1 MKFLVF
7 NVIVLCSLGY
17 LLTSKPNENFNQWF
31 SNTKDKIT
39 NLSKE
44 EVILS
49 NKIELFVFTLSRNN
63 SDENDNIKNN
73 PDIIFNI
80 GHLRSYSNFL
90 ELDTDTIIK
99 KFKDEVSFNFKE
111 EKKNIT
117 PIVENN
123 FFKIE
128 KFFAASIIM
137 VVFTSFYFLFV
148 DQNDNEINF
157 ALIPDI
163 PESLEPIVE
172 KANTFDNLSQSSD
185 IKKSD
190 LINNSSAIASIE
202 FDENV
207 TTVATLKILN
217 PTWLQLR
224 DEENNIVLSKLMD
237 KDEEFSYELKL
248 NYNITAGNAGNIL
261 VLIDD
266 EVRGKIG
273 KYGDILDSFVL
284 YKDFTN

>member
-1 MKFLVF
+1 MNTVGQILSIER
-7 NVIVLCSLGY
+7 N
-17 LLTSKPNENFNQWF
+17 SK
-31 SNTKDKIT
+31 
-39 NLSKE
+39 NLS
-44 EVILS
+44 IS
-49 NKIELFVFTLSRNN
+49 DISIELKISKSIIFDL
-63 SDENDNIKNN
+63 ENDNIKNN
-73 PDIIFNI
+73 TDIIFNI

-90 ELDTDTIIK
+90 ELDSDIIIK
-99 KFKDEVSFNFKE
+99 KFKDQVSFNINE

-172 KANTFDNLSQSSD
+172 KANTFNDISQSSD

-207 TTVATLKILN
+207 TTVATLKMLN

-224 DEENNIVLSKLMD
+224 DEDNNIVLSRLMD

>member
-1 MKFLVF
+1 MKTVGQILSIER
-7 NVIVLCSLGY
+7 N
-17 LLTSKPNENFNQWF
+17 SK
-31 SNTKDKIT
+31 
-39 NLSKE
+39 NLS
-44 EVILS
+44 IS
-49 NKIELFVFTLSRNN
+49 DISIELKISKSIIVDL
-63 SDENDNIKNN
+63 ENDNIKNN

-90 ELDTDTIIK
+90 ELDADTIIN
-99 KFKDEVSFNFKE
+99 KFKDQVSFNSKE

-128 KFFAASIIM
+128 KFFAASLILII
-137 VVFTSFYFLFV
+137 FTSFYFLFV

-207 TTVATLKILN
+207 TTVATLKMLN

>member
-1 MKFLVF
+1 MKTV
-7 NVIVLCSLGY
+7 G
-17 LLTSKPNENFNQWF
+17 Q
-31 SNTKDKIT
+31 
-39 NLSKE
+39 
-44 EVILS
+44 ILS
-49 NKIELFVFTLSRNN
+49 IGRKSKNLTIRDIAIELKISTSLII
-63 SDENDNIKNN
+63 DLENDNIKNN
-73 PDIIFNI
+73 SDIIFNI

-99 KFKDEVSFNFKE
+99 KFKDEVSFNIKE

-128 KFFAASIIM
+128 KFFAASIII

-185 IKKSD
+185 INKSD

-207 TTVATLKILN
+207 TTVATLKMLN

>member
-1 MKFLVF
+1 MKTV
-7 NVIVLCSLGY
+7 G
-17 LLTSKPNENFNQWF
+17 Q
-31 SNTKDKIT
+31 
-39 NLSKE
+39 
-44 EVILS
+44 ILS
-49 NKIELFVFTLSRNN
+49 IGRNSKKLSIIDIANELKISKSIIIDL
-63 SDENDNIKNN
+63 ENDNIKNN
-73 PDIIFNI
+73 SDIIFNI

-99 KFKDEVSFNFKE
+99 KFKDEVSFNVEE

-128 KFFAASIIM
+128 KFFAASIILII
-137 VVFTSFYFLFV
+137 FTSFYFLFI

-157 ALIPDI
+157 ALVPDI

-172 KANTFDNLSQSSD
+172 KVNTFDNLSQSSD

-202 FDENV
+202 FDEKV

-224 DEENNIVLSKLMD
+224 DEEDNIVLSKLMD
-237 KDEEFSYELKL
+237 KDEEFSYELTL

-273 KYGDILDSFVL
+273 KYGDIIDSFVL
-284 YKDFTN
+284 SKDFTN

>member
-1 MKFLVF
+1 METVGQILSSERNCK
-7 NVIVLCSLGY
+7 
-17 LLTSKPNENFNQWF
+17 
-31 SNTKDKIT
+31 
-39 NLSKE
+39 NLSINDIAAE
-44 EVILS
+44 L
-49 NKIELFVFTLSRNN
+49 KISKNIIINL
-63 SDENDNIKNN
+63 ENDNIKNN

-99 KFKDEVSFNFKE
+99 KFKNDLSFNINK

-128 KFFAASIIM
+128 RFFAASLILI
-137 VVFTSFYFLFV
+137 VFSSFYFLFIYE
-148 DQNDNEINF
+148 NNNEIDY
-157 ALIPDI
+157 ALVPDI
-163 PESLEPIVE
+163 PESLEPIIE
-172 KANTFDNLSQSSD
+172 KANTFDNDISQENDSN
-185 IKKSD
+185 ISD

-202 FDENV
+202 IDENIS
-207 TTVATLKILN
+207 TVATLKILN

-224 DEENNIVLSKLMD
+224 DENNNIVLSKLMD
-237 KDEEFSYELKL
+237 KDEEFSYELNL

-261 VLIDD
+261 VLINGN
-266 EVRGKIG
+266 VRGKIG
-273 KYGDILDSFVL
+273 KYGDILDSFIL

>member
-1 MKFLVF
+1 MKTVGQILSIER
-7 NVIVLCSLGY
+7 N
-17 LLTSKPNENFNQWF
+17 SK
-31 SNTKDKIT
+31 
-39 NLSKE
+39 NLS
-44 EVILS
+44 IS
-49 NKIELFVFTLSRNN
+49 DIAIELKISKSIIIDL
-63 SDENDNIKNN
+63 ENDNIKNN

-90 ELDTDTIIK
+90 ELDTYTIIK
-99 KFKDEVSFNFKE
+99 KFKDQVSFNFKE

-128 KFFAASIIM
+128 KFLAASIIL
-137 VVFTSFYFLFV
+137 VVFTSFYFLFI
-148 DQNDNEINF
+148 DQNDDEINF

-172 KANTFDNLSQSSD
+172 KANTFNNLSQTSE

-207 TTVATLKILN
+207 TTVATLKMLN
-217 PTWLQLR
+217 PTWIQLR
-224 DEENNIVLSKLMD
+224 DEKNNIVLSKLMD
-237 KDEEFSYELKL
+237 KDEEFSFELKL

>member
-1 MKFLVF
+1 M
-7 NVIVLCSLGY
+7 I
-17 LLTSKPNENFNQWF
+17 
-31 SNTKDKIT
+31 
-39 NLSKE
+39 
-44 EVILS
+44 
-49 NKIELFVFTLSRNN
+49 
-63 SDENDNIKNN
+63 
-73 PDIIFNI
+73 
-80 GHLRSYSNFL
+80 
-90 ELDTDTIIK
+90 IIK
-99 KFKDEVSFNFKE
+99 SK
-111 EKKNIT
+111 
-117 PIVENN
+117 
-123 FFKIE
+123 
-128 KFFAASIIM
+128 
-137 VVFTSFYFLFV
+137 
-148 DQNDNEINF
+148 NEIKF
-157 ALIPDI
+157 ALVPDI
-163 PESLEPIVE
+163 PESLEPVVE
-172 KANTFDNLSQSSD
+172 KANTFNNNLSQSND

-190 LINNSSAIASIE
+190 LINNSSSIASIE

-207 TTVATLKILN
+207 TTVATLKMLN

>member
-1 MKFLVF
+1 M
-7 NVIVLCSLGY
+7 
-17 LLTSKPNENFNQWF
+17 
-31 SNTKDKIT
+31 NT
-39 NLSKE
+39 
-44 EVILS
+44 VGQILS
-49 NKIELFVFTLSRNN
+49 AGRNSKSLSIRDISIELNISKSIIIDL
-63 SDENDNIKNN
+63 ENDNIINN

-99 KFKDEVSFNFKE
+99 KFKLQVSFDIKE

-128 KFFAASIIM
+128 KYFAATIILIL
-137 VVFTSFYFLFV
+137 FTSFYFLFI
-148 DQNDNEINF
+148 DQNNNEINF
-157 ALIPDI
+157 ALVPDI
-163 PESLEPIVE
+163 PESLEPTIE
-172 KANTFDNLSQSSD
+172 QANTFNNISLNSD
-185 IKKSD
+185 INKSD
-190 LINNSSAIASIE
+190 LINNSSAIASSK
-202 FDENV
+202 FDENIN
-207 TTVATLKILN
+207 TVATLKILN

-224 DEENNIVLSKLMD
+224 DQANNIVLSKLMD

-261 VLIDD
+261 VLIDGS
-266 EVRGKIG
+266 VRGKIG

-284 YKDFTN
+284 YQDFTN

>member
-1 MKFLVF
+1 MKTV
-7 NVIVLCSLGY
+7 G
-17 LLTSKPNENFNQWF
+17 E
-31 SNTKDKIT
+31 
-39 NLSKE
+39 
-44 EVILS
+44 ILS
-49 NKIELFVFTLSRNN
+49 IGRSSKNFSISDIAIELKISKSIIINLENN
-63 SDENDNIKNN
+63 NIKND

-99 KFKDEVSFNFKE
+99 KFKNDISFNINE

-128 KFFAASIIM
+128 KYFAASIILI
-137 VVFTSFYFLFV
+137 VFTSFYFLFI
-148 DQNDNEINF
+148 DRDDNEINF
-157 ALIPDI
+157 ALVPDI

-172 KANTFDNLSQSSD
+172 KANTFDNLSQTSD
-185 IKKSD
+185 NKKSNF
-190 LINNSSAIASIE
+190 INSSSAIASIE
-202 FDENV
+202 TNEDIV
-207 TTVATLKILN
+207 TIATLKILN

-224 DEENNIVLSKLMD
+224 DETNNIVLSKLMD

-248 NYNITAGNAGNIL
+248 NYNITAGNAGNII
-261 VLIDD
+261 VLIDQN
-266 EVRGKIG
+266 VRGKIG

>member
-1 MKFLVF
+1 MTTVGQ
-7 NVIVLCSLGY
+7 I
-17 LLTSKPNENFNQWF
+17 LLIARNSK
-31 SNTKDKIT
+31 
-39 NLSKE
+39 NLS
-44 EVILS
+44 IIDIS
-49 NKIELFVFTLSRNN
+49 IELKISKSIIIDL
-63 SDENDNIKNN
+63 ENDNIKNN

-99 KFKDEVSFNFKE
+99 KFKDQVSFNIKE

-128 KFFAASIIM
+128 KFFAASIILII
-137 VVFTSFYFLFV
+137 FTSFYFLFV

-185 IKKSD
+185 INKSD

-202 FDENV
+202 FDEDLA
-207 TTVATLKILN
+207 TVATLKMLN

>member
-1 MKFLVF
+1 METVGQIL
-7 NVIVLCSLGY
+7 S
-17 LLTSKPNENFNQWF
+17 SERNF
-31 SNTKDKIT
+31 K
-39 NLSKE
+39 NLSINDIAAE
-44 EVILS
+44 L
-49 NKIELFVFTLSRNN
+49 KISKNIIIDL
-63 SDENDNIKNN
+63 ENDNIKNN

-99 KFKDEVSFNFKE
+99 KFKNDLSFNINK

-128 KFFAASIIM
+128 RFFAASLILI
-137 VVFTSFYFLFV
+137 VFSSFYFLFIYE
-148 DQNDNEINF
+148 DNNQIDY
-157 ALIPDI
+157 ALVPDI
-163 PESLEPIVE
+163 PESLEPIIE
-172 KANTFDNLSQSSD
+172 KANTFDNDISQENDSN
-185 IKKSD
+185 ISD

-202 FDENV
+202 IDENIS
-207 TTVATLKILN
+207 TVATLKILN

-224 DEENNIVLSKLMD
+224 DENNNIVLSKLMD
-237 KDEEFSYELKL
+237 KDEEFSYELNL

-261 VLIDD
+261 VLIDGN
-266 EVRGKIG
+266 VRGKIG
-273 KYGDILDSFVL
+273 KYGDILDSFIL

>member
-1 MKFLVF
+1 MKTVGQ
-7 NVIVLCSLGY
+7 I
-17 LLTSKPNENFNQWF
+17 LLIARNSK
-31 SNTKDKIT
+31 
-39 NLSKE
+39 NLS
-44 EVILS
+44 IIDIS
-49 NKIELFVFTLSRNN
+49 IELKISKSIIFDL
-63 SDENDNIKNN
+63 ENDNIKNN

-99 KFKDEVSFNFKE
+99 KFKDQVSFNIKE

-117 PIVENN
+117 PIVESNI
-123 FFKIE
+123 FKIE

-137 VVFTSFYFLFV
+137 VVFISFYFLFV
-148 DQNDNEINF
+148 DQDDNEINF

-207 TTVATLKILN
+207 TTVATLKMLN

>member
-1 MKFLVF
+1 MKTVGQILSIER
-7 NVIVLCSLGY
+7 N
-17 LLTSKPNENFNQWF
+17 SK
-31 SNTKDKIT
+31 
-39 NLSKE
+39 NLS
-44 EVILS
+44 INDIS
-49 NKIELFVFTLSRNN
+49 IELKISKSIIVDL
-63 SDENDNIKNN
+63 ENDNIKNN

-90 ELDTDTIIK
+90 ELDTETIIK
-99 KFKDEVSFNFKE
+99 KFKDQVGFNINE
-111 EKKNIT
+111 EKKSIT

-128 KFFAASIIM
+128 KFFAASVIFII
-137 VVFTSFYFLFV
+137 FTSFYFLFI
-148 DQNDNEINF
+148 DQDDNEINF
-157 ALIPDI
+157 ALVPDI

-172 KANTFDNLSQSSD
+172 QAYTFDNLSQSND
-185 IKKSD
+185 FKKSD
-190 LINNSSAIASIE
+190 LLNNSSAIASIE
-202 FDENV
+202 FDEDM
-207 TTVATLKILN
+207 TTVATLKMLN
-217 PTWLQLR
+217 PTWIQLR
-224 DEENNIVLSKLMD
+224 DEANNIVLSKLMD

>member
-1 MKFLVF
+1 MKTVGQILSIAR
-7 NVIVLCSLGY
+7 N
-17 LLTSKPNENFNQWF
+17 SK
-31 SNTKDKIT
+31 
-39 NLSKE
+39 NLS
-44 EVILS
+44 I
-49 NKIELFVFTLSRNN
+49 NDIAIELKISKSIIIDL
-63 SDENDNIKNN
+63 ENDNIKNN
-73 PDIIFNI
+73 SDIIFNI

-99 KFKDEVSFNFKE
+99 KFKDQVSFNVKE

-128 KFFAASIIM
+128 KFFAASIILII
-137 VVFTSFYFLFV
+137 FTSFYFLFI
-148 DQNDNEINF
+148 DENNNEINF
-157 ALIPDI
+157 ALVPDI

-172 KANTFDNLSQSSD
+172 KANTFDNKSKAID
-185 IKKSD
+185 IKKND
-190 LINNSSAIASIE
+190 LLNNSSAIASIE
-202 FDENV
+202 FEEDV
-207 TTVATLKILN
+207 TTVATLKMLN

-224 DEENNIVLSKLMD
+224 DQENNIVLSKLMD
-237 KDEEFSYELKL
+237 KDEEFSYELEL

>member
-1 MKFLVF
+1 MKTVGQILSIER
-7 NVIVLCSLGY
+7 N
-17 LLTSKPNENFNQWF
+17 SK
-31 SNTKDKIT
+31 
-39 NLSKE
+39 NLS
-44 EVILS
+44 INDIS
-49 NKIELFVFTLSRNN
+49 IELKISKSIIVDL
-63 SDENDNIKNN
+63 ENDNIKNN

-99 KFKDEVSFNFKE
+99 KFKDQVSFNINE
-111 EKKNIT
+111 EKKNIS

-128 KFFAASIIM
+128 KFFAASIILFL
-137 VVFTSFYFLFV
+137 FTSFYFLFV

-172 KANTFDNLSQSSD
+172 KANTFDDLSQSSN

-207 TTVATLKILN
+207 TTVATLKMLN

>member
-1 MKFLVF
+1 MKTV
-7 NVIVLCSLGY
+7 G
-17 LLTSKPNENFNQWF
+17 Q
-31 SNTKDKIT
+31 
-39 NLSKE
+39 
-44 EVILS
+44 ILS
-49 NKIELFVFTLSRNN
+49 IGRRSKNLTIRDIAIELKISTSLII
-63 SDENDNIKNN
+63 DLENDNIKNDS
-73 PDIIFNI
+73 DIIFNI

-90 ELDTDTIIK
+90 ELDTDLIIK
-99 KFKDEVSFNFKE
+99 KFKDEIAFNINE

-117 PIVENN
+117 PIVDNN

-128 KFFAASIIM
+128 KFFAASIILIT
-137 VVFTSFYFLFV
+137 FISFYFLFINQ
-148 DQNDNEINF
+148 DNNEIDF
-157 ALIPDI
+157 ALVPDI

-172 KANTFDNLSQSSD
+172 HAYTFDNLSQSSN

-190 LINNSSAIASIE
+190 LINSSSAIASIE
-202 FDENV
+202 FDEDAI
-207 TTVATLKILN
+207 TVATLKMLN

>member
-1 MKFLVF
+1 METVGQILSIGRK
-7 NVIVLCSLGY
+7 
-17 LLTSKPNENFNQWF
+17 SK
-31 SNTKDKIT
+31 
-39 NLSKE
+39 NLS
-44 EVILS
+44 IS
-49 NKIELFVFTLSRNN
+49 DIAIELKISKSIIIDL
-63 SDENDNIKNN
+63 ENDNIKNDS
-73 PDIIFNI
+73 DIIFNI

-90 ELDTDTIIK
+90 ELDTDIIIK
-99 KFKDEVSFNFKE
+99 KFKDEVSFNAKE
-111 EKKNIT
+111 EKNNIT
-117 PIVENN
+117 PIVESN

-128 KFFAASIIM
+128 KFFATSIILII
-137 VVFTSFYFLFV
+137 FTSFYFLFI

-157 ALIPDI
+157 ALVPDI

-207 TTVATLKILN
+207 TTVATLKMLN

>member
-1 MKFLVF
+1 MKTVGK
-7 NVIVLCSLGY
+7 VLSIGRN
-17 LLTSKPNENFNQWF
+17 SK
-31 SNTKDKIT
+31 
-39 NLSKE
+39 NLS
-44 EVILS
+44 INDIS
-49 NKIELFVFTLSRNN
+49 IELKISQSIIIDL
-63 SDENDNIKNN
+63 ENDNIKNN
-73 PDIIFNI
+73 SDIIFNI

-99 KFKDEVSFNFKE
+99 KFKDEVSFNIKE
-111 EKKNIT
+111 EKNNIS

-128 KFFAASIIM
+128 KFFAASIIL

-148 DQNDNEINF
+148 DQNNNEINF
-157 ALIPDI
+157 ALIPDV

-172 KANTFDNLSQSSD
+172 KSNTFDNLSQNSD

-202 FDENV
+202 FDENL

>member
-1 MKFLVF
+1 MKTVGQILSIER
-7 NVIVLCSLGY
+7 N
-17 LLTSKPNENFNQWF
+17 SK
-31 SNTKDKIT
+31 
-39 NLSKE
+39 NLS
-44 EVILS
+44 IS
-49 NKIELFVFTLSRNN
+49 DISIELKISKSIIIDL
-63 SDENDNIKNN
+63 ENDNIKNN

-90 ELDTDTIIK
+90 ELDTDSIIK
-99 KFKDEVSFNFKE
+99 KFKDQVSFNIKE

-123 FFKIE
+123 FFKAE
-128 KFFAASIIM
+128 KFFAASIILII
-137 VVFTSFYFLFV
+137 FTSFYFLFV

-207 TTVATLKILN
+207 TTVATLKMLN

>member
-1 MKFLVF
+1 MNTVGQ
-7 NVIVLCSLGY
+7 I
-17 LLTSKPNENFNQWF
+17 LLIERNSK
-31 SNTKDKIT
+31 
-39 NLSKE
+39 NLS
-44 EVILS
+44 IS
-49 NKIELFVFTLSRNN
+49 DISIELKISKSIIIDL
-63 SDENDNIKNN
+63 ENDNIKNN

-90 ELDTDTIIK
+90 DLDTDLIIK
-99 KFKDEVSFNFKE
+99 KFKDQVSFNIKE
-111 EKKNIT
+111 ENKNIT

-128 KFFAASIIM
+128 KFFAASIIL

-148 DQNDNEINF
+148 DQNNNEINF

-172 KANTFDNLSQSSD
+172 KSNTFDNLSQNSD
-185 IKKSD
+185 IKKSN
-190 LINNSSAIASIE
+190 LINYSSAIASIE
-202 FDENV
+202 FDENL

>member
-1 MKFLVF
+1 METVGQILSSER
-7 NVIVLCSLGY
+7 N
-17 LLTSKPNENFNQWF
+17 SK
-31 SNTKDKIT
+31 
-39 NLSKE
+39 NLSINDIAAE
-44 EVILS
+44 L
-49 NKIELFVFTLSRNN
+49 KISKNIIINL
-63 SDENDNIKNN
+63 ENDNIKNN

-99 KFKDEVSFNFKE
+99 KFKNDLSFNINK

-128 KFFAASIIM
+128 RFFAASLILI
-137 VVFTSFYFLFV
+137 VFSSFYFLFIYENNNQI
-148 DQNDNEINF
+148 DY
-157 ALIPDI
+157 ALVPDI
-163 PESLEPIVE
+163 PESLEPIIE
-172 KANTFDNLSQSSD
+172 KANTFDNDLSQENDSN
-185 IKKSD
+185 ISD

-202 FDENV
+202 IDENIS
-207 TTVATLKILN
+207 TVATLKILN

-224 DEENNIVLSKLMD
+224 DENNNIVLSKLMD
-237 KDEEFSYELKL
+237 KDEEFSYELNL

-261 VLIDD
+261 VLIDGN
-266 EVRGKIG
+266 VRGKIG
-273 KYGDILDSFVL
+273 KYGDILDSFIL

>member
-1 MKFLVF
+1 MKTVGQILSIGR
-7 NVIVLCSLGY
+7 N
-17 LLTSKPNENFNQWF
+17 SK
-31 SNTKDKIT
+31 
-39 NLSKE
+39 NLS
-44 EVILS
+44 IS
-49 NKIELFVFTLSRNN
+49 DISIELKISKSIIIDL
-63 SDENDNIKNN
+63 ENDNIKN
-73 PDIIFNI
+73 DSDVIFKI

-99 KFKDEVSFNFKE
+99 KFKDEVSFNIKE
-111 EKKNIT
+111 EKKHIT

-128 KFFAASIIM
+128 KFFAASIILII
-137 VVFTSFYFLFV
+137 FTSFYFLFI
-148 DQNDNEINF
+148 DQNDNETNF
-157 ALIPDI
+157 ALVPDI

-172 KANTFDNLSQSSD
+172 KANTFNNLSETSE
-185 IKKSD
+185 IKKNY
-190 LINNSSAIASIE
+190 LINNSSALASIE
-202 FDENV
+202 FDEEV
-207 TTVATLKILN
+207 TTVTTLKMLN

-224 DEENNIVLSKLMD
+224 DEENNIILSKLMD

-261 VLIDD
+261 VLIDN

>member
-1 MKFLVF
+1 MKTVGQ
-7 NVIVLCSLGY
+7 I
-17 LLTSKPNENFNQWF
+17 LLIARNSK
-31 SNTKDKIT
+31 
-39 NLSKE
+39 NLS
-44 EVILS
+44 IIDIS
-49 NKIELFVFTLSRNN
+49 IELKISKSIIFDL
-63 SDENDNIKNN
+63 ENDNIKNN

-90 ELDTDTIIK
+90 ELDTDTIIQ
-99 KFKDEVSFNFKE
+99 KFKDQVSFNSKE

-128 KFFAASIIM
+128 KFFAASLILII
-137 VVFTSFYFLFV
+137 FTSFYFLFV

-185 IKKSD
+185 IKKSN
-190 LINNSSAIASIE
+190 LKNNSSAIASIE
-202 FDENV
+202 FDENL

-224 DEENNIVLSKLMD
+224 DEENKIVLSKLMD
-237 KDEEFSYELKL
+237 KDE
-248 NYNITAGNAGNIL
+248 
-261 VLIDD
+261 
-266 EVRGKIG
+266 
-273 KYGDILDSFVL
+273 
-284 YKDFTN
+284 

>member
-1 MKFLVF
+1 MKTVGQ
-7 NVIVLCSLGY
+7 I
-17 LLTSKPNENFNQWF
+17 LLIARNSK
-31 SNTKDKIT
+31 
-39 NLSKE
+39 NLS
-44 EVILS
+44 IS
-49 NKIELFVFTLSRNN
+49 DISIELKISKSIIIDL
-63 SDENDNIKNN
+63 ENDNIKNN

-99 KFKDEVSFNFKE
+99 KFKDQVSFNSKE

-148 DQNDNEINF
+148 DQNDNEIKF

-185 IKKSD
+185 INKSD
-190 LINNSSAIASIE
+190 LINNSSVIASIE
-202 FDENV
+202 FDEKV
-207 TTVATLKILN
+207 TTVATLKMLN

-237 KDEEFSYELKL
+237 KDEEFSYALKL

-261 VLIDD
+261 VLIDQD
-266 EVRGKIG
+266 VKGKIG
-273 KYGDILDSFVL
+273 KYGDILDSFIL